1 MQRTPQRVDEVF
13 AKAAHEAGDAIHLV
27 LADRS
32 QVTYAETFE
41 RAARLAGSLVAAGV
55 TRGDIVAGFMRNSRE
70 LVEFYI
76 ACGIAGAIGCAIN
89 GMSTA
94 REVERIFADCTPSAI
109 VAEDRFLDRVP
120 VGPVLDAM
128 HLRIVTHE
136 LAPPT
141 GWHAYDGLIGKTRV
155 VSPIVG
161 ATPDDP
167 AVMIYSSGTTG
178 APKGILLRHAALVEN
193 AAMTLEV
200 LRATAGD
207 RYMTILPLFSSFG
220 YSFDFLQVGLLRA
233 SLVILDQFDELLA
246 VDLIDRFKVTFLAGV
261 PTMFAR
267 MFDRANIGGRDITSL
282 RLIDVGGGPVSPRLK
297 QMLSKEYGIDA
308 VESYGLTEISP
319 VASVQPP
326 GKNNPLGSCGPPLPG
341 IEVRVVGRDGVE
353 ARPGEPGELQFRG
366 PTAMLCYW
374 HQPELTAE
382 TLKDGWLRSGDV
394 GKVDEQ
400 GHIHILDRTKDMIVS
415 NGFNVYPKEVENAIA
430 ELPEVQSVAVVGALD
445 EIAGEKI
452 HAYVVIKPGRN
463 LSEAQVLDHCD
474 KSLSSY
480 KRPEAVHFIDAM
492 PLTGSGKILRVKLR
506 EMLCQ
511 DRENGE

>member
-1 MQRTPQRVDEVF
+1 VDEVF
-13 AKAAHEAGDAIHLV
+13 AKAAREAGDAIHLV

-32 QVTYAETFE
+32 QITYAETFE
-41 RAARLAGSLVAAGV
+41 RAARLAGSFVAAGV

-109 VAEDRFLDRVP
+109 VAEGRFLDRVP

-128 HLRIVTHE
+128 HLRIVTRE
-136 LAPPT
+136 LTAPT
-141 GWHAYDGLIGKTRV
+141 GWHAYDRLIEKTPV
-155 VSPIVG
+155 LSPIVG

-167 AVMIYSSGTTG
+167 AVMIYTSGTTG
-178 APKGILLRHAALVEN
+178 APKGILLRHGAVVEN
-193 AAMTLEV
+193 AAMTLDV
-200 LRATAGD
+200 LRATAAD

-246 VDLIDRFKVTFLAGV
+246 IDLIDRFKVTFLAGV

-267 MFDRANIGGRDITSL
+267 MFDRANIGERDITSL

-297 QMLSKEYGIDA
+297 QMLSKDYGIDV

-319 VASVQPP
+319 VASVQRP

-341 IEVRVVGRDGVE
+341 IEVRVVGLDGVE
-353 ARPGEPGELQFRG
+353 ARLGEPGELQFRG

-382 TLKDGWLRSGDV
+382 ALKDGWLRSGDV
-394 GKVDEQ
+394 GKVDDQ
-400 GHIHILDRTKDMIVS
+400 RNIHILDRTKDMIVS

-430 ELPEVQSVAVVGALD
+430 ELPEVQSVAVVSVLD

-463 LSEAQVLDHCD
+463 LSEAQVLDHCG
-474 KSLSSY
+474 KSLSAY

-506 EMLCQ
+506 EMLCH
-511 DRENGE
+511 DRESGE